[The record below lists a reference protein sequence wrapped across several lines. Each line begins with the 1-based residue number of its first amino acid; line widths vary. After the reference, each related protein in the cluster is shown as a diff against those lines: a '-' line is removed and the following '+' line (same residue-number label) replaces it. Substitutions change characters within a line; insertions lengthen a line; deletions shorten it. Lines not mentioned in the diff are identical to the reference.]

1 MGERFIRE
9 SERRNKTG
17 VPTSTW
23 YELQDAGKAPKP
35 VKIGPKAV
43 AWLES
48 EIDSW
53 QARLVDQRDTA
64 AANHRSQV
72 AEIDSEGE

>member
-48 EIDSW
+48 EIELW
-53 QARLVDQRDTA
+53 QARLIDQRDNA
-64 AANHRSQV
+64 A
-72 AEIDSEGE
+72 EGDRGT

>member
-48 EIDSW
+48 EIELW
-53 QARLVDQRDTA
+53 QARLIDKRD
-64 AANHRSQV
+64 NG
-72 AEIDSEGE
+72 AEGNRAT